1 MTGSGARLP
10 VCRWPRLIM
19 AAVEYVDIEQSA
31 TRKRAEDYATF
42 FLSVLRCVSLPVT
55 SPDS

>member
-1 MTGSGARLP
+1 
-10 VCRWPRLIM
+10 M